1 MRVLVTGH
9 KGYIGT
15 VMVPMLLAEGYDVVG
30 LDSDLYRQCTFG
42 DVRLAVVPELIMD
55 IRDVHRA
62 DLFGFDAIIH
72 LAALSNDPLGDL
84 NPQLTY
90 EINYRATVRLARLAK
105 KAGVR
110 RFLFSSSCST
120 YGAAGDDMLTEDA
133 AYNPVTPYG
142 HSKVLAEQAVA
153 RLADADFSPVFLRN
167 ATAYGFSPRLRFD
180 LVLNN
185 LVSWA
190 YTTGHVHLKSDG
202 SPWRPIV
209 HIEDISRAFIAA
221 LRAPIELIDNQAFNV
236 GINSENYQI
245 RDLARI
251 VKETVP
257 NCDVE
262 FAADA
267 CPDKRNYRVDCSKLH
282 NTLAAFR
289 PQWNAAKGARQIY
302 QAIKR
307 NGLRLEEFEG
317 QKYKRV
323 DHIKYLLKSGRLDKT
338 LRWKSPVKHALAQ
351 P

>member
-15 VMVPMLLAEGYDVVG
+15 VMAPMLLARGYDVIG

-42 DVRLAVVPELIMD
+42 DDGIARVPELLMD
-55 IRDVHRA
+55 IRDVGLA

-90 EINYRATVRLARLAK
+90 DINYRATARLARLAK
-105 KAGVR
+105 EAGVR
-110 RFLFSSSCST
+110 RFLFSSSCSI
-120 YGAAGDDMLTEDA
+120 YGAAGDDVLTERA
-133 AYNPVTPYG
+133 AFNPVTPYG
-142 HSKVLAEQAVA
+142 RSKVLAERAIA
-153 RLADADFSPVFLRN
+153 KLADASFSPTFLRN

-209 HIEDISRAFIAA
+209 HIEDISRAFIAV
-221 LRAPIELIDNQAFNV
+221 LRAPIELVRNQAFNV

-245 RDLARI
+245 RDLAKI
-251 VKETVP
+251 VRKTVP
-257 NCDVE
+257 DCDVE
-262 FAADA
+262 FAEDA
-267 CPDKRNYRVDCSKLH
+267 CPDKRNYRVDCSKLKK
-282 NTLAAFR
+282 TLADFL
-289 PQWNAAKGARQIY
+289 PQWDAAKGARQIY
-302 QAIKR
+302 AAIDR

-317 QKYKRV
+317 PRYKRV
-323 DHIKYLLKSGRLDKT
+323 DHIKYLMKTGRLDKT
-338 LRWKSPVKHALAQ
+338 LRWKRHVEHAVA
-351 P
+351 